1 MWWISEE
8 EDREGRET
16 QEREDSMDER
26 IEKKMVNSVGGNG
39 IVMVF
44 TVQETHI
51 QNESTAKSL
60 SVCESEV
67 LWMKKWEDWGGEKEH
82 TCAYEAETELLA
94 STPTPFLLP

>member
-1 MWWISEE
+1 
-8 EDREGRET
+8 
-16 QEREDSMDER
+16 MDER

-67 LWMKKWEDWGGEKEH
+67 L
-82 TCAYEAETELLA
+82 
-94 STPTPFLLP
+94 